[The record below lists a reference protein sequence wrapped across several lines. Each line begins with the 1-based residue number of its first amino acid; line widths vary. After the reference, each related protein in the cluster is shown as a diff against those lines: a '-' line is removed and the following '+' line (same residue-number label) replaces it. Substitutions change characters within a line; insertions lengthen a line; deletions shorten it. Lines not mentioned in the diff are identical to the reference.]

1 MTTIDTRPGGGGKV
15 LDDRPYHE
23 RYTHAP
29 HFRTAAAEFDACK
42 LGMWLFLATEIL
54 TFSGMFVAYGIF
66 RMMYPQAWANGSH
79 YLDPFYG
86 GLNTVIL
93 LASSFTIAMS
103 IHNAQKNQQFW
114 LKMNLFITIL
124 CAIAF
129 VFIKLKYEYIPK
141 WEAGKRPGA
150 LFTYPFADNPY
161 EPIWWSVYYAATG
174 IHALHVLTG
183 VVLISWLL
191 IRAQKKH
198 FGPGHYTAV
207 EIVGLFWHIVDI
219 VWIFLF
225 PMLYLID

>member
-1 MTTIDTRPGGGGKV
+1 MTTIDTRHPSGEVPG
-15 LDDRPYHE
+15 DRPYHE
-23 RYTHAP
+23 TYTHAP

-79 YLDPFYG
+79 YLDPFWG

-93 LASSFTIAMS
+93 LLSSFTIAMS

-114 LKMNLFITIL
+114 LKFNLAFTIV

-129 VFIKLKYEYIPK
+129 VVIKLVFEYIPK
-141 WEAGKRPGA
+141 WSAGKRPGA
-150 LFTYPFADNPY
+150 LFNYPFAENPY
-161 EPIWWSVYYAATG
+161 EPIWWGVYYGATG

-183 VVLISWLL
+183 VFLISWLL